1 MSDVDPV
8 GFFEPLYVA
17 AAAGRDA
24 VPWDRGA
31 PHPLVEEWAADA
43 EGAGRSAL
51 VVGSGLGADAELLA
65 ERGFAVTAFDVSPT
79 AIASTRE
86 RFPDSAV
93 DYCVANLLDPPAAWR
108 GAFDLVLESLTVQS
122 MPPEFHAP
130 AIAGVAGMVAPGG
143 TLLVVATARD
153 EAAGVPDGPPWPLT
167 RAEVE
172 SFARDGLQTVRVEE
186 IRRPGVPARWRARF
200 QRPVAAPAS

>member
-31 PHPLVEEWAADA
+31 PHPLVDEWAAGVD
-43 EGAGRSAL
+43 GTGRSAI
-51 VVGSGLGADAELLA
+51 VVGSGLGPDAELLA
-65 ERGFAVTAFDVSPT
+65 ARGFDVVAFDVSPT
-79 AIASTRE
+79 AIASTQQ
-86 RFPDSAV
+86 RFADSPV
-93 DYCVANLLDPPAAWR
+93 HYRVANLLDPPDAWR
-108 GAFDLVLESLTVQS
+108 RAFDLVLESLTVQS
-122 MPPEFHAP
+122 MPPAFHAQ
-130 AIAGVAGMVAPGG
+130 AIANVADMVAPGG
-143 TLLVVATARD
+143 TLLVVATTRD

-172 SFARDGLQTVRVEE
+172 SFAGAGLETLRIED
-186 IRRPGVPARWRARF
+186 IRRPGVPARWRAQF
-200 QRPVAAPAS
+200 HRPLDAPPS